1 MINKYFLLVF
11 AYHETVT
18 LLKYSI
24 DEKNLFHINKKTIEG
39 RINASNYY
47 PNKDY
52 YTLQSTFLKVV

>member
-1 MINKYFLLVF
+1 MK
-11 AYHETVT
+11 
-18 LLKYSI
+18 
-24 DEKNLFHINKKTIEG
+24 KNRFHINKKTIEG